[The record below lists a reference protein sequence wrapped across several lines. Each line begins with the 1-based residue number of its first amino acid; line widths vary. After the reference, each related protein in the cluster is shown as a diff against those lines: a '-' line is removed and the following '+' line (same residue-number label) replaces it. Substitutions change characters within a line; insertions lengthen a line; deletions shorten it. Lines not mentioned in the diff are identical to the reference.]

1 MAERDAGSGRGGS
14 GRGGNGR
21 GDSVRAG
28 GSDRTGGNGGNRG
41 ATEQV
46 TPALLRQWPLPGPG
60 GDKESRGRVLV
71 VGGTASTPGAVLLA
85 GEAVLRSGGGKLQVA
100 TAHEVAAAL
109 AVAVPEA
116 LVHPL
121 PTDGGGSL
129 AAEAAD
135 ELRELADGAD
145 AVLVGSGF
153 SDVEATLALLHA
165 LVPRLEAPLVL
176 DAVASAYL
184 GKGGG
189 DVHDLAHGC
198 VLSANVDEVALTLG
212 VPTQEVGQDP
222 AGAAAALASR
232 SGAVV
237 LCGGSTKTV
246 AAPDGRVWWTD
257 AGGPGL
263 GVSGSGDVQAGIVAG
278 LLGRG
283 AEPEQAAVWGAFLH
297 GRAGDELA
305 GRVGTVGF
313 LAREVPGAVPAL
325 LHELTSQD

>member
-1 MAERDAGSGRGGS
+1 MA
-14 GRGGNGR
+14 
-21 GDSVRAG
+21 
-28 GSDRTGGNGGNRG
+28 DRTAGDDAVTGGVAGDDGVTGGVAGDDGVAGDGVTGR
-41 ATEQV
+41 V
-46 TPALLRQWPLPGPG
+46 TPALLRQWPLPEPG

-121 PTDGGGSL
+121 PTDDGGSIRPD
-129 AAEAAD
+129 AAE
-135 ELRELADGAD
+135 ELLELADGAD

-153 SDVEATLALLHA
+153 SDVDATLGLLHA

-184 GKGGG
+184 GEGGG
-189 DVHDLAHGC
+189 SVDHLARGC

-212 VPTQEVGQDP
+212 VPADDVRDDLE
-222 AGAAAALASR
+222 GAAAALASR

-257 AGGPGL
+257 VGGPGL
-263 GVSGSGDVQAGIVAG
+263 GVSGSGDVQAGIIAG
-278 LLGRG
+278 LVGRG
-283 AEPEQAAVWGAFLH
+283 AQPAQAAVWGAYLH

-305 GRVGTVGF
+305 ERVGTVGF
-313 LAREVPGAVPAL
+313 LAREVPGAVPSL
-325 LHELTSQD
+325 LHELTTRV

>member
-1 MAERDAGSGRGGS
+1 MNGARRPRGSTEMADGDVGTQDARTRDAGTTDGVAER
-14 GRGGNGR
+14 
-21 GDSVRAG
+21 
-28 GSDRTGGNGGNRG
+28 
-41 ATEQV
+41 V
-46 TPALLRQWPLPGPG
+46 TPALLRQWPLPEPG

-121 PTDGGGSL
+121 PTDAGGSL
-129 AAEAAD
+129 TQEAAD
-135 ELRELADGAD
+135 ELLELADGAD

-153 SDVEATLALLHA
+153 SDVDATLSLLHA

-189 DVHDLAHGC
+189 DVHQLGHGC

-212 VPTQEVGQDP
+212 VPVEEVGDDP
-222 AGAAAALASR
+222 AGAARALAAR

-263 GVSGSGDVQAGIVAG
+263 GVSGSGDVQAGIVSG

-283 AEPEQAAVWGAFLH
+283 AEPEQAAAWGAYLH
-297 GRAGDELA
+297 GRAGDALA
-305 GRVGTVGF
+305 ERVGTVGF
-313 LAREVPGAVPAL
+313 LAREVPGVVPSL
-325 LHELTSQD
+325 LHELTSRD

>member
-1 MAERDAGSGRGGS
+1 MVDRAGDPTNGHDTTGPAER
-14 GRGGNGR
+14 
-21 GDSVRAG
+21 V
-28 GSDRTGGNGGNRG
+28 T
-41 ATEQV
+41 AT
-46 TPALLRQWPLPGPG
+46 LLRQWPLPAPG

-85 GEAVLRSGGGKLQVA
+85 GEAVLRAGGGKLQVA
-100 TAHEVAAAL
+100 SAHEVAAAL

-121 PTDGGGSL
+121 PTDAGGSL
-129 AAEAAD
+129 TPEAAD
-135 ELRELADGAD
+135 ELLELAEGAD

-153 SDVEATLALLHA
+153 SDVDATLALLHA

-189 DVHDLAHGC
+189 DVHHLGHGC
-198 VLSANVDEVALTLG
+198 VLSANMDEVALTLG
-212 VPTQEVGQDP
+212 VPVEDVNGDP
-222 AGAAAALASR
+222 AGAARALASR

-237 LCGGSTKTV
+237 LCGGATKTV

-283 AEPEQAAVWGAFLH
+283 AEPEQAATWGSYLH

-305 GRVGTVGF
+305 ERIGTVGF
-313 LAREVPGAVPAL
+313 LAREVPAVVPSL
-325 LHELTSQD
+325 LHELTTQG